1 MAGAFSGNVTATE
14 FEPYPI
20 PEDDILDGTPNS
32 RVHWVRPD
40 GQGSQL
46 VGIFR
51 ADPAVF
57 RYAWEA
63 DETIHV
69 LEGRVRI
76 ELEGGERLELGVGD
90 VGSFAQGCRGVW
102 RILEPFC
109 EVFVLTPVS
118 AQPPG

>member
-1 MAGAFSGNVTATE
+1 MATAFSGNVNASE
-14 FEPYPI
+14 FERYAI

-51 ADPAVF
+51 AEPAVF
-57 RYAWEA
+57 RYVWEA

-76 ELEGGERLELGVGD
+76 ELEGGEGLELGVGD
-90 VGSFAQGCRGVW
+90 VGSFTQGYRGVW
-102 RILEPFC
+102 HILEPFC
-109 EVFVLTPVS
+109 ELFVLTP
-118 AQPPG
+118 

>member
-1 MAGAFSGNVTATE
+1 MATTFNASINASD
-14 FEPYPI
+14 FEPYPV
-20 PEDDILDGTPNS
+20 PEDDILEGTPNS
-32 RVHWVRPD
+32 RVHWVRPE

-51 ADPAVF
+51 SEPAVV

-76 ELEGGERLELGVGD
+76 EVEGGESLDLGIGD
-90 VGSFAQGCRGVW
+90 VGSFTAGDRGLW
-102 RILEPFC
+102 HILEPFC
-109 EVFVLTPVS
+109 ELFVLT
-118 AQPPG
+118 A